1 MIRYFDTKHAIEVH
15 SRIIKKSG
23 GLKGYKDIGALES
36 VLEHIRN
43 DIYYPDFLSKITNLV
58 FGINKNH
65 TFNDGNK
72 RASIALSSYF
82 LEINEH
88 DYAIQ
93 QYTHGMEEVAV
104 WLATSLIEKEQLQE
118 IIKFLLYED
127 KTFIYAFVKRC
138 RDLRYFVESNLISK
152 DLLKKIIRDL
162 ITDGMYSDDVTFELI
177 EILGNE
183 SL

>member
-15 SRIIKKSG
+15 SQIIKKSG

-36 VLEHIRN
+36 VLGHIQN
-43 DIYYPDFLSKITNLV
+43 EDYYPDFLPKITNLV

-65 TFNDGNK
+65 AFNDGNK

-88 DYAIQ
+88 DYAIR

-104 WLATSLIEKEQLQE
+104 WLASSLIDKEQLQE

-127 KTFIYAFVKRC
+127 AAFIYSFIKRC
-138 RDLRYFVESNLISK
+138 RDLRQFVEQNLINKS
-152 DLLKKIIRDL
+152 LLAMIIRDL
-162 ITDGMYSDDVTFELI
+162 TTDGMYSDEVTFELF

-183 SL
+183 L